1 VDVCIDGLET
11 FQNLEK
17 PRTTA
22 ILVRVLSIV
31 PSFASIEQPTVL
43 DFSNPFIISF
53 EHGQVKASAK
63 ELIKLTIH
71 EYNVCAA

>member
-1 VDVCIDGLET
+1 MFVLFGLEI

-17 PRTTA
+17 TRTTA
-22 ILVRVLSIV
+22 ILARVHSIV
-31 PSFASIEQPTVL
+31 PSFASTVQPTLL

-71 EYNVCAA
+71 EYNVFAA